1 LNFQVVEPQLLL
13 LEDEVVEVEAVVDDD
28 DNVMN

>member
-1 LNFQVVEPQLLL
+1 LNFQVVESQLLL
-13 LEDEVVEVEAVVDDD
+13 WEDEVVEVEVVDDD